1 MPEYFV
7 SEIAAQ
13 GRRQVGWRGKG
24 GRFVHIYNAGT
35 ETVSVPTEIFN
46 SRSLQICS
54 KCANHL
60 TTIMTIFLC
69 YFLSLQVFNLTCDPI
84 GDGVTWP
91 VIQGCDQYTL
101 TVSTVDPLV

>member
-1 MPEYFV
+1 VHVY
-7 SEIAAQ
+7 SAGAA
-13 GRRQVGWRGKG
+13 
-24 GRFVHIYNAGT
+24 
-35 ETVSVPTEIFN
+35 TVSVPTGKFN
-46 SRSLQICS
+46 SRTFQICS

-60 TTIMTIFLC
+60 TAIMKIFLC
-69 YFLSLQVFNLTCDPI
+69 YFLSLQVFNLTCDAI

>member
-1 MPEYFV
+1 
-7 SEIAAQ
+7 
-13 GRRQVGWRGKG
+13 
-24 GRFVHIYNAGT
+24 VHVYSAGVA
-35 ETVSVPTEIFN
+35 TVSVPTEKFN
-46 SRSLQICS
+46 SRTFQMCS

-60 TTIMTIFLC
+60 TTIMKIFLC
-69 YFLSLQVFNLTCDPI
+69 YFLSLQVFNLMCDPI